1 MHLSRLTI
9 RNFRVIREADLV
21 LPDKIVGVVGPNG
34 AGKSSLVEAIAW
46 ALYGNP
52 AARSG
57 KEEIRS
63 RLAGPGETC
72 EVSLEF
78 SIRQQ
83 VYRVVRRLVGR
94 TLRAEVE
101 LYRGQASES
110 VGINETKGHIGDLLG
125 LDLKGFQTSFLAQQK
140 ELNALSDLPPA
151 KRRDHLAG
159 MLGIER
165 LDRAMSLV
173 KEDTRMAGSRV
184 EMMERQLQG
193 QEQLDDQ
200 IKKATASLAELNGR
214 EAAVKASAGESRT
227 ALDKATNAM
236 DEAQKVQSRWEN
248 LRSRAE
254 ATQRGITDQE
264 KRQKSLTD
272 EIVRLEAVAVE
283 KAKLDAS
290 VAELSAAEKQLA
302 IQEKA
307 RIRLDQRQ
315 RLKQQLTK
323 LRAEQSEL
331 SGKLADGEKRLADAQ
346 RCLNDLPADIDKL
359 VTQQQQGLEAQRE
372 KYSHQKAELAAT
384 IREADKV
391 RTQAGSVAEFGPESV
406 CDRCGRTLGDDLEQI
421 QKHLADEIEGLDQ
434 KCAILEA
441 QLSGM
446 KISGKDLKQRV
457 DLLAI
462 QQKTRFEA
470 TVRATAETKEI
481 ASLRQRLQA
490 FEASEKELTRET
502 EELGATPFDQE
513 AFAELVSKVENL
525 REMVS
530 RRDRL
535 SGTLER
541 LPVARKNLS
550 ETEARIVE
558 AGKQLEA
565 LDGERRKLSCT
576 PESFSDSRQQL
587 AAAQSGYERSRDD
600 LATFTKEKE
609 LTQNSLESL
618 LKRRDEMQVL
628 RDELEK
634 DRSNHYHGQKLTG
647 LMADFRKY
655 IISSIRPTLA
665 HKSSE
670 LFDEMTGGKY
680 NLVELDENY
689 NLRVL
694 DSGEFF
700 GVDRFSGGEKDLANL
715 CLRLAISQALTESA
729 GLDRSFIILD
739 EVFGSQDNE
748 RKDLIIKALSGLR
761 QHFPQILLIT
771 HVEDIKDQV
780 EQLIEVR
787 PVAHGHSE
795 VLVHGSSC

>member
-1 MHLSRLTI
+1 
-9 RNFRVIREADLV
+9 
-21 LPDKIVGVVGPNG
+21 
-34 AGKSSLVEAIAW
+34 
-46 ALYGNP
+46 
-52 AARSG
+52 
-57 KEEIRS
+57 
-63 RLAGPGETC
+63 
-72 EVSLEF
+72 
-78 SIRQQ
+78 
-83 VYRVVRRLVGR
+83 
-94 TLRAEVE
+94 
-101 LYRGQASES
+101 
-110 VGINETKGHIGDLLG
+110 
-125 LDLKGFQTSFLAQQK
+125 
-140 ELNALSDLPPA
+140 
-151 KRRDHLAG
+151 
-159 MLGIER
+159 
-165 LDRAMSLV
+165 
-173 KEDTRMAGSRV
+173 
-184 EMMERQLQG
+184 
-193 QEQLDDQ
+193 
-200 IKKATASLAELNGR
+200 
-214 EAAVKASAGESRT
+214 
-227 ALDKATNAM
+227 
-236 DEAQKVQSRWEN
+236 
-248 LRSRAE
+248 
-254 ATQRGITDQE
+254 
-264 KRQKSLTD
+264 
-272 EIVRLEAVAVE
+272 
-283 KAKLDAS
+283 
-290 VAELSAAEKQLA
+290 
-302 IQEKA
+302 
-307 RIRLDQRQ
+307 
-315 RLKQQLTK
+315 
-323 LRAEQSEL
+323 
-331 SGKLADGEKRLADAQ
+331 
-346 RCLNDLPADIDKL
+346 
-359 VTQQQQGLEAQRE
+359 
-372 KYSHQKAELAAT
+372 
-384 IREADKV
+384 
-391 RTQAGSVAEFGPESV
+391 
-406 CDRCGRTLGDDLEQI
+406 
-421 QKHLADEIEGLDQ
+421 
-434 KCAILEA
+434 
-441 QLSGM
+441 
-446 KISGKDLKQRV
+446 
-457 DLLAI
+457 
-462 QQKTRFEA
+462 
-470 TVRATAETKEI
+470 
-481 ASLRQRLQA
+481 
-490 FEASEKELTRET
+490 
-502 EELGATPFDQE
+502 
-513 AFAELVSKVENL
+513 
-525 REMVS
+525 
-530 RRDRL
+530 
-535 SGTLER
+535 
-541 LPVARKNLS
+541 VARKNLS

>member
-272 EIVRLEAVAVE
+272 EIVRLDAVAVE